1 MEKEIKLEEVIE
13 KLREQEVQRIGYDED
28 NKEYLFNASQFQRFF
43 DKYQNSL
50 TFNKN
55 KKDEFVYQ
63 IVNKEDSKDKIRI
76 RIIPQYHERKDND
89 IRIKTIKKSI
99 FNLKLIY
106 HIDKSNNKEYR
117 IFFSYYDEEK
127 KLKRYRI
134 KSSKMKE
141 IEKDFNES
149 LNYLNELSNLQFEEL
164 KKII

>member
-1 MEKEIKLEEVIE
+1 MNKKLDEIIE
-13 KLREQEVQRIGYDED
+13 ILREEEIQKINFDEN
-28 NKEYLFNASQFQRFF
+28 NKEFIFNASQFQRFF

-63 IVNKEDSKDKIRI
+63 IVNKEDSKDKIKI
-76 RIIPQYHERKDND
+76 RIIPQYHETKMND
-89 IRIKTIKKSI
+89 IKIKTIKKSI

-106 HIDKSNNKEYR
+106 HIDKSGNKEYR
-117 IFFSYYDEEK
+117 IFFSYYDDEK
-127 KLKRYRI
+127 KLKRLRI

-141 IEKDFNES
+141 VQKDLNKS
-149 LNYLNELSNLQFEEL
+149 LEYLNELSNIQFEEL

>member
-1 MEKEIKLEEVIE
+1 MKLEEIIE
-13 KLREQEVQRIGYDED
+13 VLREEEAQRINFDEN
-28 NKEYLFNASQFQRFF
+28 NKEYIFNASQFQRFF

-55 KKDEFVYQ
+55 KKDDFIYQ
-63 IVNKEDSKDKIRI
+63 IVNKEDSKDKIKI
-76 RIIPQYHERKDND
+76 RIIPQFHETRLND
-89 IRIKTIKKSI
+89 VKIKSIKKAI

-106 HIDKSNNKEYR
+106 HYDKSNNKEYR
-117 IFFSYYDEEK
+117 IFLSFYDDNK

-141 IEKDFNES
+141 VQKDMNES
-149 LNYLNELSNLQFEEL
+149 IKYLDEISNLSFEEL

>member
-1 MEKEIKLEEVIE
+1 MNKNLEEIIE
-13 KLREQEVQRIGYDED
+13 ILREEEVQKINFDEN
-28 NKEYLFNASQFQRFF
+28 NKEYIFNASQFQRFF

-63 IVNKEDSKDKIRI
+63 IVNKEDLKDKIRI
-76 RIIPQYHERKDND
+76 RIIPQTHETKMND
-89 IRIKTIKKSI
+89 IKIKTIKKSI

-117 IFFSYYDEEK
+117 IFFSYYDDEK
-127 KLKRYRI
+127 KLKRLRI
-134 KSSKMKE
+134 KSKKMKE
-141 IEKDFNES
+141 VEKDLNKS
-149 LNYLNELSNLQFEEL
+149 LEYLNELSNIQFEEL